1 MICKYLWL
9 ASKTLKLG
17 KLKSFKDFALVHSTN
32 TYTPCFLLLFFIY
45 YFFLYLSAIKG
56 SPILTRKLFSKKNQ
70 AQRQPTFKPTHFSS
84 RQGHEKTQSNHQIFT
99 TSIHMLEIFIHLHST
114 ILLLFTKK
122 PSWSD
127 QSRYDK
133 FLHVWN
139 HGSFIFHPSTTPE
152 FKIIFQPINLFP
164 QFPNTREPYPYHD
177 TRAITRPT
185 FTSKQTFFMEEAY
198 IVEKKYEA
206 KEC

>member
-1 MICKYLWL
+1 MFSPSIFYIL
-9 ASKTLKLG
+9 
-17 KLKSFKDFALVHSTN
+17 F
-32 TYTPCFLLLFFIY
+32 FFIY
-45 YFFLYLSAIKG
+45 QLSKGLLSWQENYFLRKIKPRD
-56 SPILTRKLFSKKNQ
+56 SLHSNLLTPS
-70 AQRQPTFKPTHFSS
+70 HFSS
-84 RQGHEKTQSNHQIFT
+84 RQGHEKTQPNHQIFT

-114 ILLLFTKK
+114 ILLLFAKK
-122 PSWSD
+122 PSWSN

-139 HGSFIFHPSTTPE
+139 HGSFILHPSTTPE

-164 QFPNTREPYPYHD
+164 RFPNTREPYLYHD

>member
-9 ASKTLKLG
+9 TSKTLKLG

-114 ILLLFTKK
+114 ILLLFTK
-122 PSWSD
+122 SLRG
-127 QSRYDK
+127 Q
-133 FLHVWN
+133 
-139 HGSFIFHPSTTPE
+139 
-152 FKIIFQPINLFP
+152 INLGMTNSYMYEIMAHSSSILLP
-164 QFPNTREPYPYHD
+164 HQNSR
-177 TRAITRPT
+177 
-185 FTSKQTFFMEEAY
+185 SFFNLSIYSPDFQIPGSLTY
-198 IVEKKYEA
+198 IMIQGR
-206 KEC
+206 